1 MNAVAKPATP
11 YPLRHL
17 VSAAEYLRMGE
28 SGVFARETRLELI
41 EGEVVEMAPIGS
53 PHAGTVIALIDL
65 FSLKIGR
72 QALLSAQSPLA
83 LSDLSVPQPDLA
95 VLRRREDHYTRT
107 HPTPSD
113 ALLIVEV
120 SDTTRDFDLG
130 AKATLYAR
138 GGVAELWVVDVH
150 ERAIRVF
157 RDASDSGWRSSFTAT
172 GMDRIVCQG
181 LPTLELTVSEVF
193 PSA

>member
-1 MNAVAKPATP
+1 MNAQLKPATP
-11 YPLRHL
+11 YPPRHL

-28 SGVFARETRLELI
+28 SGVFAREARLELI
-41 EGEVVEMAPIGS
+41 EGEIVEMAPIGS

-83 LSDLSVPQPDLA
+83 LSDLSVPQPDVA
-95 VLRRREDHYTRT
+95 VLKRRADHYTRT
-107 HPTPSD
+107 HPGPVD
-113 ALLIVEV
+113 AFLIVEV

-138 GGVAELWVVDVH
+138 GRVAELWVVDVN

-172 GMDRIVCQG
+172 GEERIACQG
-181 LPTLELTVSEVF
+181 LPALELAVDEVF
-193 PSA
+193 PAA

>member
-107 HPTPSD
+107 HRRARTIWMPKAKRCGGPRPPLPLAIWTPP
-113 ALLIVEV
+113 VPHW
-120 SDTTRDFDLG
+120 R
-130 AKATLYAR
+130 R
-138 GGVAELWVVDVH
+138 
-150 ERAIRVF
+150 
-157 RDASDSGWRSSFTAT
+157 RSSRASTVA
-172 GMDRIVCQG
+172 VS
-181 LPTLELTVSEVF
+181 PTRRAGSN
-193 PSA
+193 